1 MTLDDD
7 VRAMVEQLQEDEG
20 LTFKEA
26 VNRALRQG
34 LYQSLAPQRRE
45 PYRQRGHRLGK
56 PFVNRDD
63 IGEVLAVAE
72 GEGRQ

>member
-34 LYQSLAPQRRE
+34 LYQSLTPQRRE
-45 PYRQRGHRLGK
+45 PYQQRGHQLGK
-56 PFVNRDD
+56 AFVNLDD

-72 GEGRQ
+72 GEEHR

>member
-7 VRAMVEQLQEDEG
+7 VRAMIEQLQADEG
-20 LTFKEA
+20 LPFKEA

-45 PYRQRGHRLGK
+45 SYQQRGYRLGK
-56 PFVNRDD
+56 AFVNLDD
-63 IGEVLAVAE
+63 IGEVLEVAE
-72 GEGRQ
+72 GEEHR